1 MQSEIFSLFTY
12 LSHSH
17 DLFLFASL
25 SLPTPIN
32 TSVSLT
38 LQLSTNRT
46 ENTPLGIHAGRR
58 RGSLAAIQFILGLQ
72 EVDTVFVVKD
82 WYSSRETSLVSLTLE
97 WTPPIHFSPLLVYFC
112 FHIST
117 QLDPLLLMYMIRQP
131 EYCRHSCGCQSFY
144 SCQSLRSESSPYL
157 YFGTGGT
164 GREANTGEDFTV
176 VCPEPDNQKP
186 NVAIGCN
193 VKATEWNTAIFF
205 AS

>member
-1 MQSEIFSLFTY
+1 MLLLNLNWALDMRS
-12 LSHSH
+12 
-17 DLFLFASL
+17 DCR
-25 SLPTPIN
+25 LPP
-32 TSVSLT
+32 
-38 LQLSTNRT
+38 
-46 ENTPLGIHAGRR
+46 GR
-58 RGSLAAIQFILGLQ
+58 L
-72 EVDTVFVVKD
+72 VP
-82 WYSSRETSLVSLTLE
+82 SRA
-97 WTPPIHFSPLLVYFC
+97 PPIHFSPLLVYFC

-193 VKATEWNTAIFF
+193 VKATE
-205 AS
+205 